1 MATYEAVLDALA
13 DGTRRTIL
21 EQLVR
26 GPAPV
31 SKIAEALPVSR
42 PAVSQHLRV
51 LLDAGLVEFDHTG
64 TRNLY
69 RLERAG
75 FDTLRSWLD
84 SFWEDVLGAF
94 EAYANRPDN
103 GDPT

>member
-1 MATYEAVLDALA
+1 MNL
-13 DGTRRTIL
+13 
-21 EQLVR
+21 
-26 GPAPV
+26 PAPPRMKV
-31 SKIAEALPVSR
+31 LVVDDEPLARAN
-42 PAVSQHLRV
+42 LRV
-51 LLDAGLVEFDHTG
+51 LLDAGLVEFDQTG

-69 RLERAG
+69 RLERDG
-75 FDTLRSWLD
+75 FDTLRTWLD